1 MKFLIPGRLDTR
13 WSSARRKRKNTEKK
27 NSWWAWVLDLNW
39 KQDQDICEQ
48 TKQFLE
54 KKTAQSMGS
63 NLNRMKDQVFG
74 KQQLRTQSI
83 AYSLGSLTIDSKVS
97 MVTSWIL
104 RYIGLVF
111 KNAYMDMV
119 YMCVSIRMSVR
130 VYVYITVCMCFN
142 KNTI

>member
-1 MKFLIPGRLDTR
+1 
-13 WSSARRKRKNTEKK
+13 
-27 NSWWAWVLDLNW
+27 
-39 KQDQDICEQ
+39 
-48 TKQFLE
+48 
-54 KKTAQSMGS
+54 MGS
-63 NLNRMKDQVFG
+63 NLNRMKNQVFG